1 MSLCSTARP
10 TPANLRCRLKRIA
23 ETAHSLD
30 HLAAR
35 WNPKGRYFVPQ
46 REMIRFAHDAE
57 AEATRLLGLLSR

>member
-1 MSLCSTARP
+1 MSLKAYARP

-23 ETAHSLD
+23 DTAQSLD

-46 REMIRFAHDAE
+46 REMIQFAQQAGAE
-57 AEATRLLGLLSR
+57 AERLLQMLTR

>member
-1 MSLCSTARP
+1 MGLQATARP

-23 ETAHSLD
+23 DTAHSLD

-46 REMIRFAHDAE
+46 REMIRFAQQAE
-57 AEATRLLGLLSR
+57 TEAYRLLEVLSR